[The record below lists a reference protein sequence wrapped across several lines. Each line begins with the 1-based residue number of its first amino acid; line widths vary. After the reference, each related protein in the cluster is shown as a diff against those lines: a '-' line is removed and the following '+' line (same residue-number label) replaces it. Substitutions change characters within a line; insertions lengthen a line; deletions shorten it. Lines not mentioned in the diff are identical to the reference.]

1 MVRSILL
8 VCVQLNEGTSKRTGA
23 ILKLEIRHCR
33 RSRFSFSPF
42 LLLPPSSSRPA
53 LVPVHPLPP
62 PRLSL
67 SLLLSSFLRLSTTLH
82 RASGGGGGGGGGGH
96 TRTTVIFRV
105 NAGVDAAVLR
115 GGKIGNRKRREGH
128 RRGGAAK
135 GTEKESDSTVLR
147 QSDGEKFRRR

>member
-62 PRLSL
+62 PVSL
-67 SLLLSSFLRLSTTLH
+67 SPSCSPPFSVFLPPFIEHREEAAEGEGEDTL
-82 RASGGGGGGGGGGH
+82 G
-96 TRTTVIFRV
+96 
-105 NAGVDAAVLR
+105 
-115 GGKIGNRKRREGH
+115 RR
-128 RRGGAAK
+128 
-135 GTEKESDSTVLR
+135 
-147 QSDGEKFRRR
+147 